1 MGQHTV
7 VHVVRHGEV
16 DNPEKVLYGR
26 LPGYHLSEL
35 GQQMAD
41 RAAKVLSNY
50 DIAKVYSSPLE
61 RAQETAAPISAAL
74 SLPVTLDDR
83 LIESTNVFEGSRVGV
98 GDGVLRS
105 PAAWKHLYDPFTP
118 SWGEP
123 YRVVATR
130 MRASILDARA
140 AVRGREA
147 AVVSHQLPIW
157 ISRSSAEG
165 RPFLHDPR
173 KRECSLGSITSFIF
187 DDNGLVAVE
196 YQEPSADLLRSAS
209 SVPGA

>member
-1 MGQHTV
+1 MSQYTV

-26 LPGYHLSEL
+26 LSGYHLSEL
-35 GQQMAD
+35 GQEMAD

-50 DIAKVYSSPLE
+50 DIVHVVSSPLE
-61 RAQETAAPISAAL
+61 RAQETAAPIGAAF
-74 SLPVTLDDR
+74 SLPITIDER
-83 LIESTNVFEGSRVGV
+83 LIESENVFEGSRVGV

-105 PAAWKHLYDPFTP
+105 PQAWKHLYDPFTP

-123 YRVVATR
+123 YRVVAAR
-130 MRASILDARA
+130 VRAAILDARSA
-140 AVRGREA
+140 ARGHEA
-147 AVVSHQLPIW
+147 AMVSHQLPIW
-157 ISRSSAEG
+157 ISRLSAEG
-165 RPFLHDPR
+165 RTFFHDPR
-173 KRECSLGSITSFIF
+173 KRECSLGSITSFVF

-196 YQEPSADLLRSAS
+196 YQEPSADLLRTAS

>member
-1 MGQHTV
+1 MSQHTV

-26 LPGYHLSEL
+26 LPGYHLSDL

-41 RAAKVLSNY
+41 RATKVLANH
-50 DIAKVYSSPLE
+50 DVVHLVSSPLE

-74 SLPVTLDDR
+74 SLPVNLDER
-83 LIESTNVFEGSRVGV
+83 LVESENVFEGSRVGV
-98 GDGVLRS
+98 GDGVLKS
-105 PAAWKHLYDPFTP
+105 PSSWKHLYDPFTP

-123 YRVVATR
+123 YRVVAAR
-130 MRASILDARA
+130 VRAAILDARA
-140 AVRGREA
+140 AAVGHEA
-147 AVVSHQLPIW
+147 AMVSHQLPIW
-157 ISRSSAEG
+157 ISRLSAEG

-187 DDNGLVAVE
+187 DENGLVAVE
-196 YQEPSADLLRSAS
+196 YQEPSADLLRTAS
-209 SVPGA
+209 TVPGA

>member
-1 MGQHTV
+1 MSQYTV

-26 LPGYHLSEL
+26 LSGYHLSEL
-35 GQQMAD
+35 GQEMAE

-50 DIAKVYSSPLE
+50 DIVHVVSSPLE
-61 RAQETAAPISAAL
+61 RAQETAAPIGAAFG
-74 SLPVTLDDR
+74 LPINLDER
-83 LIESTNVFEGSRVGV
+83 LIESENVFEGSRVGV

-105 PAAWKHLYDPFTP
+105 PQSWKHLYDPFTP

-123 YRVVATR
+123 YRVVAAR
-130 MRASILDARA
+130 VRAAILDARSA
-140 AVRGREA
+140 ARGHEA
-147 AVVSHQLPIW
+147 AMVSHQLPIW
-157 ISRSSAEG
+157 ISRLSAEG
-165 RPFLHDPR
+165 RAFVHDPR
-173 KRECSLGSITSFIF
+173 KRECSLGSITSFVF

-196 YQEPSADLLRSAS
+196 YQEPSADLLRTAS